1 LDRIE
6 DFADPEERIENEI
19 VTVCSFFP
27 ILPYLML
34 NQQIEMNIPLE
45 KPKPKLRLIV
55 RPVKPANVEE
65 SSEENPEAEIER
77 GPEKASRAKILSQE
91 AYDQIL
97 LFKTKYV
104 AYSLLVDIP
113 YILLLNCLSPKN
125 FSKEERKSISKVSR
139 TFDMEDDET
148 GGDWPKGKVLHKI
161 FFTKNKLRKGI
172 HHPCRKKFVL
182 MN

>member
-1 LDRIE
+1 MDRIE

-91 AYDQIL
+91 AYDQIV

-113 YILLLNCLSPKN
+113 YILLLT
-125 FSKEERKSISKVSR
+125 V
-139 TFDMEDDET
+139 
-148 GGDWPKGKVLHKI
+148 
-161 FFTKNKLRKGI
+161 
-172 HHPCRKKFVL
+172 
-182 MN
+182 